1 MRNTIRRAVEDFVWS
16 IDDFIDVDFNTSEF
30 CVDIENEC
38 VFIPLN
44 SREEET
50 KMFID
55 FIEEEYGEYDM
66 DADVLGILHEI
77 GHIFTYDENL
87 AWAREIQTL
96 RLRLDY
102 DAAVAD
108 LKAYN
113 FAYFRI
119 PAEINATD
127 WAVDYYNMNREK
139 CEKLAATLKKYR
151 SYACIC

>member
-1 MRNTIRRAVEDFVWS
+1 MRNAVRRAIEDFIWS

-44 SREEET
+44 SKEEEN
-50 KMFID
+50 KMFLD
-55 FIEEEYGEYDM
+55 FIGEEYGEYDM

-96 RLRLDY
+96 RLRLDF
-102 DAAVAD
+102 DAAASD
-108 LKAYN
+108 LREYN

-119 PAEINATD
+119 PAELNATN
-127 WAVDYYNMNREK
+127 WAVEYYRNHRQECNN
-139 CEKLAATLKKYR
+139 LAKIWA
-151 SYACIC
+151 

>member
-44 SREEET
+44 PKEEES
-50 KMFID
+50 KMFMD
-55 FIEEEYGEYDM
+55 FIREEYGEYNM

-87 AWAREIQTL
+87 AKAREVKVL
-96 RLRLDY
+96 RLRLNY

-108 LKAYN
+108 LRAYN

-119 PAEINATD
+119 PAELNATN
-127 WAVDYYNMNREK
+127 WAVEYYHNHRQE
-139 CEKLAATLKKYR
+139 CDSLAKIWA
-151 SYACIC
+151 

>member
-44 SREEET
+44 PREEET

-102 DAAVAD
+102 DAAVAN
-108 LKAYN
+108 LRAYN

-119 PAEINATD
+119 PAELNATN
-127 WAVDYYNMNREK
+127 WAVEYYRNHRQECNS
-139 CEKLAATLKKYR
+139 LAKIWT
-151 SYACIC
+151 

>member
-1 MRNTIRRAVEDFVWS
+1 MRNAVRRAIEDFIWS

-30 CVDIENEC
+30 CVDIKNEC

-44 SREEET
+44 SREEEN
-50 KMFID
+50 KMFLD
-55 FIEEEYGEYDM
+55 FIGEEYGEYDM

-96 RLRLDY
+96 RLRIDF
-102 DAAVAD
+102 DAAASD
-108 LKAYN
+108 LREYN

-119 PAEINATD
+119 PAELNATN
-127 WAVDYYNMNREK
+127 WAVEYYCNHRQECDN
-139 CEKLAATLKKYR
+139 LAKIWA
-151 SYACIC
+151 

>member
-1 MRNTIRRAVEDFVWS
+1 MRNTIRRIIEDFVWS

-38 VFIPLN
+38 IFIPLN
-44 SREEET
+44 PREEES
-50 KMFID
+50 KMFMD
-55 FIEEEYGEYDM
+55 FIEEEYGEYGM

-87 AWAREIQTL
+87 SKAREIKVL

-139 CEKLAATLKKYR
+139 CEKLAAALKKYR
-151 SYACIC
+151 S

>member
-44 SREEET
+44 PREEES
-50 KMFID
+50 KMFMD
-55 FIEEEYGEYDM
+55 FIGEEYQEYGM

-108 LKAYN
+108 LRAYN

-119 PAEINATD
+119 PAELNATN
-127 WAVDYYNMNREK
+127 WAVEYYRNHRQECNS
-139 CEKLAATLKKYR
+139 LAKIWT
-151 SYACIC
+151 

>member
-1 MRNTIRRAVEDFVWS
+1 MENTAHRIIEDFVRS

-44 SREEET
+44 PNEEET
-50 KMFID
+50 KMFMD
-55 FIEEEYGEYDM
+55 FIKEEYGEYDM

-77 GHIFTYDENL
+77 GHIFTYDAHL
-87 AWAREIQTL
+87 AWAREINVL

-108 LKAYN
+108 LRAYN

-119 PAEINATD
+119 PAELNATN
-127 WAVDYYNMNREK
+127 WAVEYYRNHRQE
-139 CEKLAATLKKYR
+139 CDSLAKIWA
-151 SYACIC
+151 

>member
-1 MRNTIRRAVEDFVWS
+1 MRNTIRRTIEDFVWS

-44 SREEET
+44 PREEES
-50 KMFID
+50 KMFMD
-55 FIEEEYGEYDM
+55 FIGEEYGEYDM

-77 GHIFTYDENL
+77 GHIFTYDESL
-87 AWAREIQTL
+87 ARAREIKVL
-96 RLRLDY
+96 RLRLDF

-139 CEKLAATLKKYR
+139 CEKLAAALKKYR
-151 SYACIC
+151 S

>member
-108 LKAYN
+108 LRAYN

-119 PAEINATD
+119 PAELNATN
-127 WAVDYYNMNREK
+127 WAVEYYRNHRQECNS
-139 CEKLAATLKKYR
+139 LAKIWT
-151 SYACIC
+151 

>member
-1 MRNTIRRAVEDFVWS
+1 MRNTIRRTIEDFVWS

-44 SREEET
+44 PREEES
-50 KMFID
+50 KMFMD
-55 FIEEEYGEYDM
+55 FIGEEYGEYDM

-77 GHIFTYDENL
+77 GHIFTYDESL
-87 AWAREIQTL
+87 ARAREIKVL
-96 RLRLDY
+96 KLRLDF

-139 CEKLAATLKKYR
+139 CEKLAAALKKYR
-151 SYACIC
+151 S

>member
-1 MRNTIRRAVEDFVWS
+1 MRNTIRRTIEDFVWS

-44 SREEET
+44 PREEES
-50 KMFID
+50 KMFMD
-55 FIEEEYGEYDM
+55 FIGEEYGEYDM

-77 GHIFTYDENL
+77 GHIFTYDESL
-87 AWAREIQTL
+87 ARARKIKVL
-96 RLRLDY
+96 RLRLDF

-139 CEKLAATLKKYR
+139 CEKLAAALKKYR
-151 SYACIC
+151 S

>member
-44 SREEET
+44 PKEEES
-50 KMFID
+50 KMFMD
-55 FIEEEYGEYDM
+55 FIREEYGEYNM

-87 AWAREIQTL
+87 AKAREVKVL

-108 LKAYN
+108 LRAYN

-119 PAEINATD
+119 PAELNATN
-127 WAVDYYNMNREK
+127 WAVEYYHNHRQE
-139 CEKLAATLKKYR
+139 CDSLAKIWA
-151 SYACIC
+151 

>member
-1 MRNTIRRAVEDFVWS
+1 MRNAVRRAIEDFVWS

-44 SREEET
+44 PREEES
-50 KMFID
+50 KMFMD

-77 GHIFTYDENL
+77 GHIFTYDESL
-87 AWAREIQTL
+87 ARAREVKVL
-96 RLRLDY
+96 RLRLDF
-102 DAAVAD
+102 DAAASN
-108 LKAYN
+108 LKEYN

-119 PAEINATD
+119 PAEIHATD
-127 WAVDYYNMNREK
+127 WAVDYYNMNHEK
-139 CEKLAATLKKYR
+139 CDALAAVLKTEKGI
-151 SYACIC
+151 A

>member
-44 SREEET
+44 PREEET

-102 DAAVAD
+102 DAAVAN
-108 LKAYN
+108 LRAYN

-119 PAEINATD
+119 PAELNATH
-127 WAVDYYNMNREK
+127 WAVEYYRNHRQECNS
-139 CEKLAATLKKYR
+139 LAKIWT
-151 SYACIC
+151 